1 MFNFFFNYY
10 FFTSFHA
17 VTGHKF
23 LFLSC
28 WLLLFTGAVLI
39 PRIWT
44 PVKTPLML
52 ILYRPTIRKEV
63 SGSLFYT
70 LSLYFECVLCW
81 DKVWMK
87 EFANYEILF
96 HTMLLHQ
103 LKTFLFPTYHHFY
116 LASSSVHS
124 FSSALS
130 LRFVWS
136 QGNLSPLAA
145 SPCNCLGN
153 FQLWILKMMAP
164 KYRWKD
170 SPASYI

>member
-103 LKTFLFPTYHHFY
+103 VKTFLFPTYHHFY

-153 FQLWILKMMAP
+153 F
-164 KYRWKD
+164 
-170 SPASYI
+170 